1 MTIIEKVYGEV
12 AKQEG
17 VTRDQVEKATYQMFK
32 FVTDRFTSKEYNK
45 PIRLQYLGLFMCK
58 EKRLEILREKGQIQ

>member
-32 FVTDRFTSKEYNK
+32 FVTDRFTSREYDK
-45 PIRLQYLGLFMCK
+45 PIRLQYLGLFYCK
-58 EKRLEILREKGQIQ
+58 PKRLEILKEQGKL

>member
-17 VTRDQVEKATYQMFK
+17 VTRDQVEKAVYSMLK
-32 FVTDRFTSKEYNK
+32 YVTNRFESKEYDK
-45 PIRLQYLGLFMCK
+45 PIRLQYLGLFYCK
-58 EKRLEILREKGQIQ
+58 PKRLEHLKEKGRL